1 MFPAFSWELG
11 QDRQTFKLDRCR
23 ISKTNAGRQT
33 ALAIALTA
41 ISVFAQQKP
50 VPPTPAA
57 GVEFPVLMQQKIT
70 AGKSRVGTKIH
81 AKLVIATL
89 VKGTVIPEGAI
100 LSGEVT
106 ESAAKSATGPSRL
119 GVRMDSA
126 QWKNGSI
133 PIKVYLTAW
142 YYPVTMPDQEVPSG
156 GLDGSVSPASGSPAR
171 LGRNRRPIAQPSSDA
186 DAPSLPAP
194 SISQHRALLK
204 NVEFTRN
211 SDGAVTLTSKR
222 SNLKLDKATTYVFAA
237 DGLLRPK

>member
-1 MFPAFSWELG
+1 MFPAVSRELG
-11 QDRQTFKLDRCR
+11 QDEKTFKLECR
-23 ISKTNAGRQT
+23 QITKTIAARRA
-33 ALAIALTA
+33 ALAVALTA
-41 ISVFAQQKP
+41 ALALAQQMP
-50 VPPTPAA
+50 VPPAPAA
-57 GVEFPVLMQQKIT
+57 GIEFPVLMQQKVT

-156 GLDGSVSPASGSPAR
+156 GLDGSMSPASGSLAR

-222 SNLKLDKATTYVFAA
+222 SNLKLDKATTYVLAA